1 MTGYCFYQNFY
12 ISSIIC
18 WQQWSTC
25 IYNWNAD
32 SPWENVLHEVWL
44 NIYFIKVWP
53 IIWLNIYIKLIW
65 YSLVKWSG
73 KLWSHGTWRT
83 EEMPGPYPNQGH
95 WNKWTGDR
103 PALSDQKVYAGTK
116 SRDQAFLWRLACSE
130 RWADH
135 RQFVHNIL
143 IFAYFQLAN
152 TIQPSFPS
160 QILFACVHLNRT
172 QANETWQN
180 KLYKEIMLWGL
191 RNQ

>member
-1 MTGYCFYQNFY
+1 MLHKKIHLGVSDWVYCFYQNFY
-12 ISSIIC
+12 NSSITC
-18 WQQWSTC
+18 WQQWPTC

-103 PALSDQKVYAGTK
+103 PALSGQNVYAGTK
-116 SRDQAFLWRLACSE
+116 SRDQAFLWRLACSK
-130 RWADH
+130 RWAD
-135 RQFVHNIL
+135 
-143 IFAYFQLAN
+143 
-152 TIQPSFPS
+152 
-160 QILFACVHLNRT
+160 
-172 QANETWQN
+172 
-180 KLYKEIMLWGL
+180 LYKI
-191 RNQ
+191 

>member
-1 MTGYCFYQNFY
+1 MGKCLT
-12 ISSIIC
+12 
-18 WQQWSTC
+18 WS
-25 IYNWNAD
+25 
-32 SPWENVLHEVWL
+32 
-44 NIYFIKVWP
+44 WP

-103 PALSDQKVYAGTK
+103 PALSGQNVYAGTK

-130 RWADH
+130 RWADLYKKYILYICD
-135 RQFVHNIL
+135 FL

-152 TIQPSFPS
+152 TIQPNFPS
-160 QILFACVHLNRT
+160 QFLFACVHNINWCVFPWQGEFWLNRT
-172 QANETWQN
+172 QANKTWQN
-180 KLYKEIMLWGL
+180 KLQGNHVIGL
-191 RNQ
+191 KKPIILHAFRHQEKDHGSW